1 MVWHRRR
8 SIRLKGYDYS
18 KPGGY
23 FITLCTQDREPIFGK
38 ITGGVFIPSEVGAMV
53 TRYWLHIE
61 AEYENIKL
69 DEYIVMPDHMH
80 MIIWLTKEMSDDIHP
95 SHSVSVR
102 AGLVP
107 APLRRQLLGRQQAR
121 GLPRQVTT

>member
-1 MVWHRRR
+1 
-8 SIRLKGYDYS
+8 
-18 KPGGY
+18 
-23 FITLCTQDREPIFGK
+23 
-38 ITGGVFIPSEVGAMV
+38 MV
-53 TRYWLHIE
+53 TRYWLHLE
-61 AEYENIKL
+61 EEYKNVKL